1 MEVEQIPS
9 NIKKTE
15 IMDGC
20 CEDSRG
26 APTRV
31 PTGGVI
37 VSTIGRQK
45 GRLGEEGDS
54 FEVSQDRG

>member
-1 MEVEQIPS
+1 MEVEQIPTDT
-9 NIKKTE
+9 KKTE
-15 IMDGC
+15 IMDRC

-26 APTRV
+26 APMRV
-31 PTGGVI
+31 PMGGVI